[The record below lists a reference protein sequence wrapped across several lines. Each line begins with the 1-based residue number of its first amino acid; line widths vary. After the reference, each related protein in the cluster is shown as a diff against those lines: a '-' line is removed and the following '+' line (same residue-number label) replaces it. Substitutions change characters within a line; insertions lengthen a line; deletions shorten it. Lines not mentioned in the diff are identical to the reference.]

1 MSNLASFCAR
11 YSQQTM
17 QLPGGA
23 EFSYRYYRN
32 PVARATVVL
41 LPGGIGLPDLF
52 YLHFERFAE
61 HYSVITFDYQEQFTT
76 NAELARAVASLLDG
90 LDEHVWLVGQS
101 LGGVSAQIVAKF
113 HPERIEGLVLSNTCS
128 LARDMGQEARD
139 ELMSM
144 VENQRTWK
152 RRLQLIPMPVFRRLM
167 AWAVMRKTRDLSAEE
182 RRLMQ
187 GLCDALQQ
195 LLNKQYQ
202 RHMWDCSIA

>member
-61 HYSVITFDYQEQFTT
+61 HYSVITFDYQEQFTM

-90 LDEHVWLVGQS
+90 LDKHVWLVGQS
-101 LGGVSAQIVAKF
+101 L
-113 HPERIEGLVLSNTCS
+113 
-128 LARDMGQEARD
+128 
-139 ELMSM
+139 
-144 VENQRTWK
+144 
-152 RRLQLIPMPVFRRLM
+152 
-167 AWAVMRKTRDLSAEE
+167 AEE
-182 RRLMQ
+182 NISADQISQVAGTIQEQ
-187 GLCDALQQ
+187 GVNLDLG
-195 LLNKQYQ
+195 
-202 RHMWDCSIA
+202 SIAEQAGLPADIIGQISGLLGK

>member
-1 MSNLASFCAR
+1 MPRSARDTRNKPCNCRAARNSHIGTIAIPSPALRLCCCQAAS
-11 YSQQTM
+11 
-17 QLPGGA
+17 
-23 EFSYRYYRN
+23 
-32 PVARATVVL
+32 
-41 LPGGIGLPDLF
+41 GLPDLF

-76 NAELARAVASLLDG
+76 NAKLARAVASLLDG

-101 LGGVSAQIVAKF
+101 LGGVIAQIVAKF

-202 RHMWDCSIA
+202 RRMWDCSIA

>member
-23 EFSYRYYRN
+23 EFSYRYYHN

-76 NAELARAVASLLDG
+76 NAK
-90 LDEHVWLVGQS
+90 
-101 LGGVSAQIVAKF
+101 LGG
-113 HPERIEGLVLSNTCS
+113 PS
-128 LARDMGQEARD
+128 LACWTGW
-139 ELMSM
+139 MSM
-144 VENQRTWK
+144 CGWLGSRWV
-152 RRLQLIPMPVFRRLM
+152 
-167 AWAVMRKTRDLSAEE
+167 A
-182 RRLMQ
+182 
-187 GLCDALQQ
+187 
-195 LLNKQYQ
+195 
-202 RHMWDCSIA
+202 